1 MTAITK
7 PLAILHLG
15 DRWLAQDANAIQV
28 ISAFPKLSSAI
39 SVIETFGD
47 SPSGVMRLQGKTAH
61 AEALVERKIR
71 AEGLVDGES
80 RVLIHQQRTVA
91 GAMEVL
97 FTAVPLPVWQTVSGW
112 TQQQSDHCVL
122 LPLAALACAGIKEG
136 QGRVI
141 RYGANL
147 VYFANTSDG
156 FIYASVTAYSDAEE
170 DVEIA
175 VRSLAEQAAGNA
187 RGPGTRAFTGSAEKS
202 KAESINVFWCP
213 LYSDGEED
221 KRMQQLFVQIAKCDL
236 EDCSQGALAQV
247 DSEGNAISEQRLKT
261 ALPQLLKRSSLSK
274 SANTGSQR
282 IAAFAE
288 AWAPIS
294 TVLVGACAAALFAYG
309 GYNHT
314 IGAQMNSRVE
324 ADNAKSAKSEEMVR
338 QLDAKKAPA
347 EYEGVQKFVSTLEA
361 GVTGY
366 NPAAVVSDIGA
377 AAGREI
383 RILRIRLENISNKPL
398 SLVFDGALRL
408 GVDGS
413 AITSFLLSLRR
424 AGYVVTSMD
433 PADGGQSGN
442 FTYRLTRSPAAVKA
456 QSVALNTP
464 ATLNQADGQT
474 KNADAKGSL

>member
-28 ISAFPKLSSAI
+28 ISAFPKCSNAI

-97 FTAVPLPVWQTVSGW
+97 FTAVPLSIWQTVSGW
-112 TQQQSDHCVL
+112 TAQQRDHCVL

-147 VYFANTSDG
+147 VYFANTPDG
-156 FIYASVTAYSDAEE
+156 FLYASVTAYSDAEE

-187 RGPGTRAFTGSAEKS
+187 RGTGTRAFSGSAEKS
-202 KAESINVFWCP
+202 KAESVKVFWCP
-213 LYSDGEED
+213 LYADGEED

-236 EDCSQGALAQV
+236 EDCSQGALNQI
-247 DSEGNAISEQRLKT
+247 DLEGNLVNEQRLKT
-261 ALPQLLKRSSLSK
+261 ALPHLLKRASLST

-282 IAAFAE
+282 VAAFAE
-288 AWAPIS
+288 AWAPLS
-294 TVLVGACAAALFAYG
+294 TVLVGACAVALFAYG
-309 GYNHT
+309 GFNHT
-314 IGAQMNSRVE
+314 IGSKMNDDAQ
-324 ADNAKSAKSEEMVR
+324 AQNAKSAKSEELVR
-338 QLDAKKAPA
+338 QLDAKQAPA
-347 EYEGVQKFVSTLEA
+347 DYEGVQKFISSLQA
-361 GVTGY
+361 GVSGY
-366 NPAAVVSDIGA
+366 NPAAVLADIRQ
-377 AAGREI
+377 AAGREV
-383 RILRIRLENISNKPL
+383 RILRVRLDIPQNNGQNKPL
-398 SLVFDGALRL
+398 SMVFDGALRPS
-408 GVDGS
+408 VDGA
-413 AITSFLLSLRR
+413 AITSFLLALRG
-424 AGYVVTSMD
+424 AGYVVTSME

-442 FTYRLTRSPAAVKA
+442 FTYRLTRAPAAIKA
-456 QSVALNTP
+456 QSVALTTGAPDNQP
-464 ATLNQADGQT
+464 LNVATKA
-474 KNADAKGSL
+474 SL

>member
-15 DRWLAQDANAIQV
+15 DRWLAQDSDYIQV
-28 ISAFPKLSSAI
+28 VSPFPKLSSAI
-39 SVIETFGD
+39 SVVETFGD

-80 RVLIHQQRTVA
+80 RVLIHHQRTVA

-97 FTAVPLPVWQTVSGW
+97 FTAVPLPIWQTISGW
-112 TQQQSDHCVL
+112 TQQQRDHCVL
-122 LPLAALACAGIKEG
+122 LPIAALACAGIKEG

-187 RGPGTRAFTGSAEKS
+187 RGTGTRAFAGSAEKS
-202 KAESINVFWCP
+202 KAQSIKVFWCP
-213 LYSDGEED
+213 LYADGEED
-221 KRMQQLFVQIAKCDL
+221 QRMQQLFVQIAKCDL
-236 EDCSQGALAQV
+236 EDCSQGALNQV
-247 DSEGNAISEQRLKT
+247 DAEGNAVSEQKLKT
-261 ALPQLLKRSSLSK
+261 ALPQLLKRANLRT

-282 IAAFAE
+282 LVAFAE
-288 AWAPIS
+288 AWAPLS

-314 IGAQMNSRVE
+314 IGAQMNSN
-324 ADNAKSAKSEEMVR
+324 AALQNAKSAKSEEMVR
-338 QLDAKKAPA
+338 QLDAKQAPT
-347 EYEGVQKFVSTLEA
+347 EYENVQKFVNTLQA

-366 NPAAVVSDIGA
+366 NPAAVVADIGN

-398 SLVFDGALRL
+398 SMVFDGALRP

-413 AITSFLLSLRR
+413 AITTFLLQLRR
-424 AGYVVTSMD
+424 TGYVVTSMD

-442 FTYRLTRSPAAVKA
+442 FTYRLTRAPVSVKA
-456 QSVALNTP
+456 QSIALN
-464 ATLNQADGQT
+464 ATTAESQP
-474 KNADAKGSL
+474 KNAETKVSL